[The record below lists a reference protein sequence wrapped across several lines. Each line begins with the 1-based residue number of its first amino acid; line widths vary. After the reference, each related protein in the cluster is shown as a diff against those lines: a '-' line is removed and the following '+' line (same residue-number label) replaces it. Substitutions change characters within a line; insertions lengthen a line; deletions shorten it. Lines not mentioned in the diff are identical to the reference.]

1 MPDLDIIDLL
11 DQRVYGLR
19 AIEEIDFNE
28 LPSDEDIPPVI
39 LIHAGRIQLVL
50 IPTIADD
57 LLDFEVHAFGDGM
70 RFEHEVQAYTVRLH
84 T

>member
-11 DQRVYGLR
+11 EQRVYGLR
-19 AIEEIDFNE
+19 AIEEINFNE

-39 LIHAGRIQLVL
+39 LIPAGRIQLVL

>member
-1 MPDLDIIDLL
+1 LPDLDIVELL
-11 DQRVYGLR
+11 EQRVYGLR
-19 AIEEIDFNE
+19 AIEEIDFNL

-70 RFEHEVQAYTVRLH
+70 RFEHEVQAYTVRLR